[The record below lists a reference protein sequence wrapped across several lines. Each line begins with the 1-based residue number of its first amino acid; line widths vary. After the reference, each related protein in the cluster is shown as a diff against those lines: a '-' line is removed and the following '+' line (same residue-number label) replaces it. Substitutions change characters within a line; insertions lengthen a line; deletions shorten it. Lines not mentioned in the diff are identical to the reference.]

1 MSDYYDILG
10 VSKECSDS
18 ELKKAYH
25 KIALKN
31 HPDKNKDN
39 KDALETFK
47 RATEAYETLSNKEKR
62 ERYDMYGSKGS
73 DVGSINHM
81 NIFEELFGHSMFQG
95 GLFSQ
100 RMFTSDMPMI
110 SSSFESTSVTI
121 NGNEKITRKTVHT
134 PSGVRT
140 TEYREQIKHDAPT
153 NRDILNNM
161 SRLGLHSGRGLK

>member
-1 MSDYYDILG
+1 MSEYYDILG

-62 ERYDMYGSKGS
+62 ERYDMYGRKES

-81 NIFEELFGHSMFQG
+81 NIFEELFGHNIFQG

-140 TEYREQIKHDAPT
+140 TEYREKIKHDAPT